1 MDFQDTGILG
11 LDEIL
16 GGQEGPDGLIRGRP
30 RGERILIVG
39 PPGSGKTLLALSLL
53 YKVLIKQGAE
63 DEHGLFLTTEQPAA
77 YLKDAI
83 SSELFK
89 DLEEL
94 LNPSRIRL
102 DIRDFPPYDPP
113 LEPPSTDRM
122 IIDSMLNRLGSM
134 IAGEVPQWRHIVV
147 DGLTALQAVLSSRA
161 EARRLTHLLLARLSW
176 PINYFDLFVMT
187 SEVHDRGGGLRDG
200 FDDYLFDTVIYLD
213 VIETPADRRLRT
225 IEITKTRG
233 RHARTGRHSFSIVNQ
248 DGLPSLIRSEAART
262 EITKYGT
269 PVVIFPREPRKERPI
284 EHLPMQYAKT
294 QYLKTGIDGLDR
306 LLHRETCGG
315 LLKQSIT
322 MLIGGPGTAAGL
334 LGLRYLVKGIEED
347 ASQPVLL
354 VSFGR
359 NREDFAPL
367 SHTLP
372 WLKIV
377 MENSTKAFHVL
388 YYRPVNLDQNRLFYE
403 IRKEI
408 ETYHIDR
415 VVIDSISSLP
425 LVDIDT
431 ETSSDF
437 LVTLIGLLKELRCTT
452 MVSYA
457 WDQSPNPLAAPG
469 RFITSLV
476 DNIFVLRNE
485 YNVETN
491 AEMQKRFFILKARG
505 TNAISQEAELSIG
518 EELAIIPIVS
528 KVTGH
533 DEGIRPHP

>member
-16 GGQEGPDGLIRGRP
+16 GGQGGPDGLIRGRP

-53 YKVLIKQGAE
+53 YKALIKQGAE

-77 YLKDAI
+77 YLRDAI
-83 SSELFK
+83 SSGLFM
-89 DLEEL
+89 DLQKL
-94 LNPSRIRL
+94 LKPSRIRL
-102 DIRDFPPYDPP
+102 GIQDFPPYDPP
-113 LEPPSTDRM
+113 LEPPSDDRKL
-122 IIDSMLNRLGSM
+122 IDSMLTRLGSM
-134 IAGEVPQWRHIVV
+134 MAEGVPRWRHIVV

-176 PINYFDLFVMT
+176 PKNLFDLFVMT
-187 SEVHDRGGGLRDG
+187 SEVHGQGGFGDG
-200 FDDYLFDTVIYLD
+200 FDDYLFDTVISLN

-248 DGLPSLIRSEAART
+248 EGLPSLIRSEAARS
-262 EITKYGT
+262 EITRYGT
-269 PVVIFPREPRKERPI
+269 PIVIFPREPRKERPI
-284 EHLPMQYAKT
+284 ENLLMQYAEAE
-294 QYLKTGIDGLDR
+294 YLKTGIDGLDR
-306 LLHRETCGG
+306 LLHREKCGG

-334 LGLRYLVKGIEED
+334 VGLRYLVKGIEED

-367 SHTLP
+367 SHSFP
-372 WLKIV
+372 WLKAV
-377 MENSTKAFHVL
+377 MENSTNAFHVL

-403 IRKEI
+403 MRKEI

-415 VVIDSISSLP
+415 VVIDPLSSLP
-425 LVDIDT
+425 LVDMGT
-431 ETSSDF
+431 ESSSDF
-437 LVTLIGLLKELRCTT
+437 LVTLIGLVKELRCTV
-452 MVSYA
+452 MLSYS
-457 WDQSPNPLAAPG
+457 WDQSPNPLAVPG
-469 RFITSLV
+469 KFITSLV

-485 YNVETN
+485 YSVEIN
-491 AEMQKRFFILKARG
+491 MEMQKRLFILKARG

-518 EELAIIPIVS
+518 EELAIIPLAS
-528 KVTGH
+528 KKVTGH
-533 DEGIRPHP
+533 DEGVTPHP